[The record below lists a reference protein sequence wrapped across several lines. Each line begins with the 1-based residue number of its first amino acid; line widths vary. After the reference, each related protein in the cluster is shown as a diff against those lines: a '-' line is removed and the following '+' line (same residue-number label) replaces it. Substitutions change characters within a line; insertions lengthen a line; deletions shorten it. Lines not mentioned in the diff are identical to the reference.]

1 MNVFLKLRPLEGN
14 VKVELDLCNYATKMD
29 LKNTAVVDT
38 LKFDTSRVDLVR
50 LKSEIDKL
58 DIDTSKTTPVDI
70 IKVSDIGKSA
80 VVKKTE
86 YDKLVKKR

>member
-1 MNVFLKLRPLEGN
+1 M
-14 VKVELDLCNYATKMD
+14 KVELDLCNYATKMD
-29 LKNTAVVDT
+29 LKNTAGVDT
-38 LKFDTSRVDLVR
+38 SKFDTSRVDLVR

-58 DIDTSKTTPVDI
+58 DIDTSKATPVDI
-70 IKVSDIGKSA
+70 IKVSDIGKNA

>member
-1 MNVFLKLRPLEGN
+1 MNVFLKLRLLEGN

-29 LKNTAVVDT
+29 LKNTAGVDM
-38 LKFDTSRVDLVR
+38 LKFDTSRVDLAG

-70 IKVSDIGKSA
+70 SMVSDIVKNVA
-80 VVKKTE
+80 VKKTE
-86 YDKLVKKR
+86 YDKLVLKS

>member
-1 MNVFLKLRPLEGN
+1 MNVFLKLRLLEGN
-14 VKVELDLCNYATKMD
+14 VKVELDLCNCATKMD
-29 LKNTAVVDT
+29 LKNTAGVDM
-38 LKFDTSRVDLVR
+38 LKFDTSRVDLAG

-70 IKVSDIGKSA
+70 IKVSDIGKNA

>member
-1 MNVFLKLRPLEGN
+1 MNVFLKLRLLEGN

-29 LKNTAVVDT
+29 LKNTAGVDM
-38 LKFDTSRVDLVR
+38 LKFDTSRVDLAG

-58 DIDTSKTTPVDI
+58 DIDTSKTTLVDI
-70 IKVSDIGKSA
+70 IKVSDIVKNA

-86 YDKLVKKR
+86 YDKLVLKS

>member
-1 MNVFLKLRPLEGN
+1 MNVFLKLRLLEGN

-29 LKNTAVVDT
+29 LKNTAGVDM
-38 LKFDTSRVDLVR
+38 LKFDTSRVDLAG

-58 DIDTSKTTPVDI
+58 DIDTSKTTLVDI
-70 IKVSDIGKSA
+70 IKVSDIVKNA

-86 YDKLVKKR
+86 YDKLV

>member
-1 MNVFLKLRPLEGN
+1 MNVFLKLRLLEGN

-29 LKNTAVVDT
+29 LKNTAGVDM
-38 LKFDTSRVDLVR
+38 LKFDTSRVDLAG

-58 DIDTSKTTPVDI
+58 DIDTSKTTLVDI
-70 IKVSDIGKSA
+70 IKVSDIVKNV

-86 YDKLVKKR
+86 YDKLV

>member
-1 MNVFLKLRPLEGN
+1 
-14 VKVELDLCNYATKMD
+14 MD

-70 IKVSDIGKSA
+70 IKVSDIGKNA